1 MTLPTEQI
9 STASGLISTP
19 SLLRRMSCWLYEGM
33 LLFAVVFM
41 AGYLFSTL
49 TQTRHALQNRL
60 GQQVFIFLVLGIYF
74 TWFWRKGQTLA
85 MKTWHIRMVDVAGQP
100 LQHRRA
106 LLRYVLSWVWFMPPL
121 LLFQVMNAPLTVTLL
136 SCAVWIF
143 LWAGSSFLHKDRQF
157 WHDHWAGTRLIDVR
171 PLKIEVA

>member
-1 MTLPTEQI
+1 MTPSTDQT

-33 LLFAVVFM
+33 LLFAIVFM

-60 GQQVFIFLVLGIYF
+60 GQQVFIFLVLGVYF

-85 MKTWHIRMVDVAGQP
+85 MKTWHIRMVDVTGQA
-100 LQHRRA
+100 LQQRRA

-121 LLFQVMNAPLTVTLL
+121 VLLQVMNAPLTVTLL
-136 SCAVWIF
+136 ACPVWIF
-143 LWAGSSFLHKDRQF
+143 LWAVSSFSSKDRQF
-157 WHDHWAGTRLIDVR
+157 WHDHWAGTRLMDVR
-171 PLKIEVA
+171 PLKIEAA